1 MNTSETSETLEKKEK
16 DEMFTLPSSIPQE
29 ESKSFFSSSFNQLFQ
44 QEVKSIITTAT
55 GKFIDLLATR
65 SGIPTEQLYASWNN
79 QKDSICLHVSEKG
92 KKKRCD
98 SKTANGEKYCTKHSP
113 SAAVPAR
120 RNVVQQIVIGTN
132 AYGNKEHE
140 ETGLIFN
147 PVTQRVIGRQI
158 ASEVRKLTSQDL
170 QECTRFGFLW
180 DPEAVGQLES
190 MTPQPEEILVPD
202 QL

>member
-1 MNTSETSETLEKKEK
+1 
-16 DEMFTLPSSIPQE
+16 MFTLPSSIPQE

-44 QEVKSIITTAT
+44 QEVKLVITSAT
-55 GKFIDLLATR
+55 KKFIDLLAAR
-65 SGIPTEQLYASWNN
+65 SGISTDQLYASWNN
-79 QKDSICLHVSEKG
+79 QRDSSSFGTVSICLHVSEKG
-92 KKKRCD
+92 KKKRCEA
-98 SKTANGEKYCTKHSP
+98 KTASGEKYCAKHSP
-113 SAAVPAR
+113 AANLPAR
-120 RNVVQQIVIGTN
+120 RNIVQQIVIGTN

-147 PVTQRVIGRQI
+147 PVTQKVIGRQI
-158 ASEVRKLTSQDL
+158 GSEVRKLTSQDL

-190 MTPQPEEILVPD
+190 MTPQPDEVLVPD